1 MGLTTFALFVDLKK
15 AYDMVPQEALFAK
28 LRRFGIRGK
37 CYRFVVE
44 LYRRSTIRVRVG
56 QGASA
61 SFTEAF
67 DLERGL
73 RQECPLSC
81 VLFNIFINNIFDDM
95 PVPGTMVPY
104 GCRQDQLVVQPLEC
118 HGLLFADD
126 LVALAALLAD
136 LLPVCNHITKWCE
149 TNEME
154 VGIKK
159 CGIVE
164 FEAHEPDGTLQVS
177 QLPDVAAQARLK
189 LCRQDVPLV
198 ETYTYLGIEITK
210 TLSYWDL
217 IQPRLDSG
225 RKTVQLLSPFLSCPI
240 LPMLSRWL
248 VLQVVVLP
256 RLLYGAEIYGMC
268 RELTNA
274 MQRHL
279 NFALRCVLGIPKWK
293 RMSLYL
299 LWKEMRMKP
308 ICAIAAGRRARA
320 YAKCFDLKTWVKNLA
335 NKPLRIQKWTW
346 VSGTTRWIGR
356 FCKRHSPLPLEDWDW
371 WWNWDLCRLHYHK
384 NFTHLPTFSDSKLVF
399 FSTSSLKLLRQQQYY
414 LLQY

>member
-1 MGLTTFALFVDLKK
+1 
-15 AYDMVPQEALFAK
+15 
-28 LRRFGIRGK
+28 
-37 CYRFVVE
+37 
-44 LYRRSTIRVRVG
+44 
-56 QGASA
+56 
-61 SFTEAF
+61 
-67 DLERGL
+67 
-73 RQECPLSC
+73 
-81 VLFNIFINNIFDDM
+81 
-95 PVPGTMVPY
+95 
-104 GCRQDQLVVQPLEC
+104 
-118 HGLLFADD
+118 
-126 LVALAALLAD
+126 
-136 LLPVCNHITKWCE
+136 
-149 TNEME
+149 ME

-225 RKTVQLLSPFLSCPI
+225 CKTVQLLSPFLSCPI

-320 YAKCFDLKTWVKNLA
+320 YAKCFDLKTWVKNLIRVTLG
-335 NKPLRIQKWTW
+335 NLFITKTSQP
-346 VSGTTRWIGR
+346 STRPSSSHPR
-356 FCKRHSPLPLEDWDW
+356 LSLSLTLLLHCHPTLP
-371 WWNWDLCRLHYHK
+371 CPRA
-384 NFTHLPTFSDSKLVF
+384 
-399 FSTSSLKLLRQQQYY
+399 KLLKK
-414 LLQY
+414 